1 VYLWCNP
8 QVPQRRPGGITADNE
23 ELVPL
28 DRLKEEESRR
38 HPSFSTG
45 AGGPCD
51 LKRVWLGTGDPGES
65 DE

>member
-1 VYLWCNP
+1 MRNP
-8 QVPQRRPGGITADNE
+8 QAPQRCPGGIAADNE

-45 AGGPCD
+45 GGGPRD
-51 LKRVWLGTGDPGES
+51 IKRVWLGTGDPGES